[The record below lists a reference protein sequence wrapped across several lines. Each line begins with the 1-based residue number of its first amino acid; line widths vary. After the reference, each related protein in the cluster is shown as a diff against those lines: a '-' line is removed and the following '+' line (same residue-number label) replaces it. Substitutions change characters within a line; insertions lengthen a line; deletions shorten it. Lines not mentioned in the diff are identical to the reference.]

1 MQSYL
6 CGHVDSFVF
15 IIPTEDIN
23 IRERIYD
30 IFQTMIDTLVYLGV
44 NSRKIS
50 NERAVYPIIE
60 EESRTYEK
68 VKDIGGTYT

>member
-6 CGHVDSFVF
+6 CGHVNSLIF

-44 NSRKIS
+44 NSRKIP
-50 NERAVYPIIE
+50 NKRAVYPIIE
-60 EESRTYEK
+60 EESRTYDK
-68 VKDIGGTYT
+68 VKDIGETYT